1 MSTGRRER
9 EEQGRGGSRK
19 NGIGSSRVARLRW
32 CVVCRGPRRRM
43 RMEGTLDVALWQGTQ
58 EGNRQRQDLAAYLA
72 AASDSGQTPPPPT
85 LPLHLRWSR
94 AKHTLESWQQGK
106 LSKVS
111 PALSRAKPY
120 SSDSRDIA
128 RYRADALTTA
138 ADHAVEEERQQ
149 AVAAAHLRFLASRM
163 AMVAAAELAAAE
175 LAAAINCCTYYHQR
189 KGRTRDKEVRRGRS
203 DGKPSR
209 RERETPWD
217 HPGHERRRKRD
228 VCIP

>member
-1 MSTGRRER
+1 LSTGRRER

-128 RYRADALTTA
+128 RYRADRARYRA
-138 ADHAVEEERQQ
+138 EQ
-149 AVAAAHLRFLASRM
+149 SR
-163 AMVAAAELAAAE
+163 AEQSSSRAAAAEQSRAAAPARVWDQR
-175 LAAAINCCTYYHQR
+175 LGSTRYSAAPHAWLGSR
-189 KGRTRDKEVRRGRS
+189 LGRITS
-203 DGKPSR
+203 DAGC
-209 RERETPWD
+209 
-217 HPGHERRRKRD
+217 
-228 VCIP
+228 V

>member
-128 RYRADALTTA
+128 RYRADRARYRAEQSRAEQQILLTSL
-138 ADHAVEEERQQ
+138 VR
-149 AVAAAHLRFLASRM
+149 LPLASGIPSCWAQGWDVLRRM
-163 AMVAAAELAAAE
+163 QADAA
-175 LAAAINCCTYYHQR
+175 
-189 KGRTRDKEVRRGRS
+189 S
-203 DGKPSR
+203 
-209 RERETPWD
+209 WD
-217 HPGHERRRKRD
+217 
-228 VCIP
+228 